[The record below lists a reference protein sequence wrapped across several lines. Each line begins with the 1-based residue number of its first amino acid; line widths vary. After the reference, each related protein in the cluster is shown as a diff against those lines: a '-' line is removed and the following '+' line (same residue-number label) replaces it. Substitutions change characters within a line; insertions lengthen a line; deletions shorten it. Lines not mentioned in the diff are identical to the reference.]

1 MLPIMAPGNHG
12 VFSVKKWKLA
22 LIGAVSLVL
31 AACEKAPS
39 YEFEGQYFVTEGE
52 ECTTPENTKDREQYY
67 LEITKEVRGGS
78 VSFSANFPTASKTGL
93 PVVSAQSASPD
104 DDNQLTFN
112 FYAPKESVTPPEAA
126 KFNIVLSVIPNQSK
140 EGHLWVTKAEMNI
153 ARDGAVQKY
162 DILENLRR
170 FFELGKAGVCLRKGT
185 TTG

>member
-1 MLPIMAPGNHG
+1 MTPGNHG

-22 LIGAVSLVL
+22 LIGIVSLAL

-39 YEFEGQYFVTEGE
+39 YEFEGQYFATEGE
-52 ECTTPENTKDREQYY
+52 ECTTPANAKDREQYY
-67 LEITKEVRGGS
+67 LEITKDVRGRG
-78 VSFSANFPTASKTGL
+78 VLYSANFPTASRAGL
-93 PVVSAQSASPD
+93 PVVSAQSVSPN
-104 DDNQLTFN
+104 DDNELIFN
-112 FYAPKESVTPPEAA
+112 FYEPKASATAPEATR
-126 KFNIVLSVIPNQSK
+126 FNIVLSVIPNQGK

-153 ARDGAVQKY
+153 ATNGAVQKY